1 MTDTSITQNS
11 DDAIPAPTVASDSST
26 KKPPATHFYMKPSK
40 VKFQYIDSGDEF
52 HELTPEDLHA
62 EIMECGIPLLDLIV
76 KMARGYQK
84 GNPVAVLSKAIG
96 IAACD
101 ADRVTIATGIGGR
114 PLPLN
119 FMFCLVGPSGLGKG
133 ITLDAPIVMA
143 TPLRGYHPVTPAS
156 GEALIA
162 EFFEQVPSADGKG
175 TETQRHDEPV
185 WVSWGEIDAFAAKSG
200 NAGSTLDAIMRSL
213 WTGEAAG
220 DSSISRMK
228 SGIGCRVE
236 ELSYRFVMY
245 VGAQPDH
252 AGALL
257 EDQTGGTLQR
267 LLWLPIPDDDAPET
281 TAAVNEVKRAL
292 EKSLGDPPMSLQLT
306 PPTLAVWGPVAGVDV
321 DQAVLD
327 IMTENRSRLLRSGGT
342 AIDPL
347 DAHRDNL
354 RTRLAAVFAGWR
366 AGMGN
371 RAVIDLDAW
380 YWAGCFLEYSRR
392 TRVVCTDAAHA
403 KKMGDAREAGRTDA
417 ERFFARATHLG
428 MKEEKKKARI
438 RRKILGKAESIS
450 EDRPNEPA
458 SWSELRCYLNKPERP
473 YFQDEMKY
481 LTAVGALIET
491 RVGKANRYPL
501 GDTDMVTAV
510 MFAEDSLDEKAKE
523 G

>member
-1 MTDTSITQNS
+1 
-11 DDAIPAPTVASDSST
+11 
-26 KKPPATHFYMKPSK
+26 MKPSK
-40 VKFQYIDSGDEF
+40 VKFQYIDSGEKLE
-52 HELTPEDLHA
+52 HLTPEDLHT

-84 GNPVAVLSKAIG
+84 GNPVALLSKAVG

-101 ADRVTIATGIGGR
+101 ADKVTVATGIGGR

-156 GEALIA
+156 GEILIA
-162 EFFEQVPSADGKG
+162 SFFETVPSADGKG

-200 NAGSTLDAIMRSL
+200 NSNSTLDAIMRSL
-213 WTGEAAG
+213 WSGEAAG
-220 DSSISRMK
+220 DASISRKK

-236 ELSYRFVMY
+236 ENSYRFVMY

-257 EDQTGGTLQR
+257 EDKTGGTLQR

-281 TAAVNEVKRAL
+281 TAAVNAVKRAL
-292 EKSLGDPPMSLQLT
+292 EKALGDPPMSLQLK

-327 IMTENRSRLLRSGGT
+327 IMTENRSRLLRGVDEP
-342 AIDPL
+342 DPL

-366 AGMGN
+366 AGIGN
-371 RAVIDLDAW
+371 RAVIDREAW
-380 YWAGCFLEYSRR
+380 WWAGCVLEYSRR
-392 TRVVCTDAAHA
+392 TREVCTVAAA
-403 KKMGDAREAGRTDA
+403 RKKKGEAREAGETDA
-417 ERFFARATHLG
+417 QRFFAREDEIDRLHRSAADEV
-428 MKEEKKKARI
+428 KP
-438 RRKILGKAESIS
+438 KILEAIS
-450 EDRPNEPA
+450 G
-458 SWSELRCYLNKPERP
+458 
-473 YFQDEMKY
+473 
-481 LTAVGALIET
+481 AVGKQIWCGQPRRDPSKPATGSEIKRYLSKKHRVHFDTGIEELIDNQAVVVVQDGT
-491 RVGKANRYPL
+491 VQRYEVHPDADIAYA
-501 GDTDMVTAV
+501 G
-510 MFAEDSLDEKAKE
+510 S
-523 G
+523 